1 MSNARLMDFFP
12 SSAFRTHTAAIFSSG
27 LQTDDLSSVWQC
39 RKNWVGQDLSG
50 RHLGGSF
57 MIHNGNSKVSPF
69 TPYKYKAGK
78 FSIGNER

>member
-39 RKNWVGQDLSG
+39 RKNWLEEETYLVV
-50 RHLGGSF
+50 GGSF
-57 MIHNGNSKVSPF
+57 MIPNGNNKVFPF
-69 TPYKYKAGK
+69 ATA
-78 FSIGNER
+78 SS